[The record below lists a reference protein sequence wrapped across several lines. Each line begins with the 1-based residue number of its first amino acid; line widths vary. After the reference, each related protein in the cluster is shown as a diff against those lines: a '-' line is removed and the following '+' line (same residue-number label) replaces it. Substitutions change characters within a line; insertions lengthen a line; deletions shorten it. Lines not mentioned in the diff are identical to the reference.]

1 MIKFIL
7 ALTCC
12 FIWSANDSLQ
22 AQVDPF
28 APATKEDTAIEYA
41 KKGLPS
47 FEQYLAQP
55 KNIEI
60 SRIEVEDLVTVLKTE
75 KGVLH
80 IIDARTREEY
90 NVSHIKDAV
99 HSGYTEFTPNRIWT
113 IARNS
118 RVIIYST
125 TSGKRSLNIA
135 QYMVLMGYTDIQV
148 LEEGLIGWKNFRQ
161 VVVNSKDKKTDKI
174 HIGHK
179 NNMRLVRLGL
189 VVF

>member
-22 AQVDPF
+22 AQNDPF
-28 APATKEDTAIEYA
+28 APVNTEDAAAQYA

-47 FEQYLAQP
+47 FEEYLTQP
-55 KNIEI
+55 KNIDV
-60 SRIEVEDLVTVLKTE
+60 SRIEVEDLVNALETE
-75 KGVLH
+75 KGRIH
-80 IIDARTREEY
+80 IIDARTKKEY
-90 NVSHIKDAV
+90 DISHMKNAV
-99 HSGYTEFTPNRIWT
+99 HAGYTEFTPNRIWT
-113 IARNS
+113 IARDA
-118 RVIIYST
+118 RVIVYST

-135 QYMVLMGYTDIQV
+135 QYMIMMGYTDVQV

-161 VVVNSKDKKTDKI
+161 IVVNSKDKKTDKI